1 MKENYFK
8 SLTGLRFI
16 AASMVYFLHFNPL
29 STKETFGGIINEF
42 HTGVTIFFV
51 LSGFLISFRYGEKK
65 LDYKKYFVNR
75 FARIYPV
82 FFLFTLLTYFIH
94 PVKSPVE
101 LFLNFTLLKAF
112 FTKYL
117 FTGISQGWT
126 LTLEECFYAFALL
139 LFFLRKYKYYILI
152 AILPIILLSIGLM
165 LQNFFL
171 VHDFRGFMGTKDLV
185 ITFTFFG
192 RSLEFISGFLLGCF
206 ITKIKSKFKYFTAT
220 GVLMIVFMWYLM
232 FFFRGDEI
240 TSINT
245 IQGKVINNI
254 FLPLFGIIPLIIGL
268 VKEKTILSKF
278 LELDV
283 IEYLGKSSYA
293 FYIIHMGILKEIIYN
308 YTQNVFIAYCILLVI
323 SCFVFKYFEE
333 PSNKFL
339 KNILIAK

>member
-16 AASMVYFLHFNPL
+16 AASMVFFLHFNPFPTD
-29 STKETFGGIINEF
+29 SIPGGIINEF
-42 HTGVTIFFV
+42 HSGVTIFFV
-51 LSGFLISFRYGEKK
+51 LSGFLISYRYGGKK
-65 LDYKKYFVNR
+65 IDYRKYFINR

-82 FFLFTLLTYFIH
+82 FFLFTIITYIIN

-101 LFLNFTLLKAF
+101 MFLNFTLLKAF
-112 FTKYL
+112 FSKYL

-126 LTLEECFYAFALL
+126 LTIEECFYAFALL

-165 LQNFFL
+165 LQNFFSAN
-171 VHDFRGFMGTKDLV
+171 DFRGFLATKDIV

-206 ITKIKSKFKYFTAT
+206 ITKIKTNYKYFTVT
-220 GVLMIVFMWYLM
+220 GVLMILLMWYLM
-232 FFFRGDEI
+232 FFFTGNEI

-245 IQGKVINNI
+245 IEGKIINNV

-268 VKEKTILSKF
+268 VKEKTLLAKF
-278 LELDV
+278 LELDF
-283 IEYLGKSSYA
+283 IEFLGKSSYS
-293 FYIIHMGILKEIIYN
+293 FYIIHMG
-308 YTQNVFIAYCILLVI
+308 VFSNLLFSFTGNITFVYLSMVLLSTVIFKCI
-323 SCFVFKYFEE
+323 EE
-333 PSNKFL
+333 PCNRFIKKKF
-339 KNILIAK
+339 NQ

>member
-51 LSGFLISFRYGEKK
+51 LSGFLISYRYGGIKIE
-65 LDYKKYFVNR
+65 YKKYFVNR

-82 FFLFTLLTYFIH
+82 FFLFTLITYIIN

-101 LFLNFTLLKAF
+101 VFLNFTLLKAF

-117 FTGISQGWT
+117 FTGITQGWT
-126 LTLEECFYAFALL
+126 LTVEESFYAFALI
-139 LFFLRKYKYYILI
+139 LFLLRKYKYYIFI
-152 AILPIILLSIGLM
+152 AILPIILFALGL
-165 LQNFFL
+165 LFQNFFSIN
-171 VHDFRGFMGTKDLV
+171 DFRGFLATKDLV

-206 ITKIKSKFKYFTAT
+206 ITKIKTSYKYFTAT

-232 FFFRGDEI
+232 SFFRGYEI

-245 IQGKVINNI
+245 IEGKIINNV

-268 VKEKTILSKF
+268 VKEKTFLSKF
-278 LELDV
+278 LELDF
-283 IEYLGKSSYA
+283 IEFLGKSSYT
-293 FYIIHMGILKEIIYN
+293 FYIIHMGVIHEIINN
-308 YTQNVFIAYCILLVI
+308 YTQNVFIVYCLLLVI
-323 SCFVFKYFEE
+323 SCFIFKYFEE

-339 KNILIAK
+339 KNILIKK